1 MAFARVGVHAVRRA
15 SLDKNALGA
24 SSDENA
30 GAGGV
35 RVGKPRFRCGLLRAD
50 GTAKAAIA
58 ADFVL
63 IATDDVARH
72 GGDVPAKRA
81 QAALDDLLTRR
92 NTVVLAID
100 LEAGADGMET
110 ARGFIAGE
118 PRHAGGSPFGANVIG
133 RAGRRR
139 VIEDRAAAEAGA
151 SEQADA
157 VIDSRSAAAL
167 PVEPSEA
174 SVL

>member
-1 MAFARVGVHAVRRA
+1 MALARVGFDALRRA

-92 NTVVLAID
+92 NPVVLGI
-100 LEAGADGMET
+100 
-110 ARGFIAGE
+110 
-118 PRHAGGSPFGANVIG
+118 
-133 RAGRRR
+133 
-139 VIEDRAAAEAGA
+139 DRAAGAGGRRTA
-151 SEQADA
+151 PRLLA
-157 VIDSRSAAAL
+157 
-167 PVEPSEA
+167 
-174 SVL
+174 